1 VATTGSKPVPSLTL
15 ISGAEAFLVERAIT
29 ATTRAIRRQHPDLQI
44 TEIDGAHDDVPQALM
59 QAASPNLFGDATCVI
74 VHNIDQLDDDAD
86 AAFRALIA
94 QMPDDVWLI
103 AAHPGG
109 VKGKARLDALR
120 AAGAEQIDAPVVK
133 KGRKM
138 LDFLTKEVT
147 RHKRKATNDAL
158 QALVDAIGPDIRMLA
173 GAIDQLLADVEHD
186 PITADDVRDAYA
198 GMAEIAGWTISDRV
212 WERNAQA
219 ALTDVRW
226 SLLTSDGGR
235 LGPSTVGALAR
246 GLRNLVLVGSSPPG
260 AADGDVARDVGVQP
274 WQVTPLRRQWSGW
287 NADRR
292 RVAQAIVTLAEADG
306 AMKGGVLAG
315 SALDPE
321 QKAFVLEQLVASL
334 TARRT
339 N

>member
-1 VATTGSKPVPSLTL
+1 VATTGTKPVAQLTL
-15 ISGAEAFLVERAIT
+15 ITGAEAFLVERAL
-29 ATTRAIRRQHPDLQI
+29 ATTTRGIRRQHPDLQI
-44 TEIDGAHDDVPQALM
+44 TVIDAAHDDVPQELM
-59 QAASPNLFGDATCVI
+59 QASSPNLFGDASCVI

-86 AAFRALIA
+86 GAFRSLIA
-94 QMPDDVWLI
+94 SMPDEVWLI
-103 AAHPGG
+103 ATHPGG
-109 VKGKARLDALR
+109 VKGKARLDAMR
-120 AAGAEQIDAPVVK
+120 AAGADVIEAPVVK

-173 GAIDQLLADVEHD
+173 GAVDQLLADVEHD

-198 GMAEIAGWTISDRV
+198 GVAEIAGWTISDRV
-212 WERNAQA
+212 WERNAQG
-219 ALTDVRW
+219 ALTDVRR

-246 GLRNLVLVGSSPPG
+246 GLRNVVLVGSSPPG

-274 WQVTPLRRQWSGW
+274 WQVATLRRQWSGW

-292 RVAQAIVTLAEADG
+292 RIAQAIVSLAEADG

-315 SALDPE
+315 SSLDPE
-321 QKAFVLEQLVASL
+321 QKAFALEQLVASL
-334 TARRT
+334 SARQV